1 MSDGYI
7 LATVVI
13 SGYMLFAIVRV
24 VMEGRTAQRKLELE
38 LFDKQHGQPRPG
50 KLRAVDEVGNGKDPT
65 P

>member
-13 SGYMLFAIVRV
+13 GGFLLFAIVRV
-24 VMEGRTAQRKLELE
+24 VMEERTAQRKLELE

-50 KLRAVDEVGNGKDPT
+50 KLRSVDEVGKDPA